1 MLPLVITLLLES
13 LVIKEGFQSW
23 WIIILAETQ
32 TTFLVPSYKVH
43 GLFLVD
49 ITFGPLPGHFS
60 SVDALVNRVYVTL
73 NDVTRKVLVQMFQ
86 SVSKSDLPV
95 LICAQK
101 KKKNC
106 HSYVKRE
113 KESVLPYLWRNQK
126 HLLFTGLHFHGLV
139 HLVQSCQNRV
149 RKGQQIN
156 VREAANLHK
165 SPTPSREIPSC
176 PAGPSNFVTWAN
188 GHRNNVEIKKT
199 YFAQI
204 QAFKAA
210 SPIPL
215 FH

>member
-86 SVSKSDLPV
+86 SVSKSELPD
-95 LICAQK
+95 LICEHSK
-101 KKKNC
+101 IKNKKNC
-106 HSYVKRE
+106 HGYVKRKRERKRSPLSLKKSKASSLHWPSFPWACPSGSELPKQSE
-113 KESVLPYLWRNQK
+113 KR
-126 HLLFTGLHFHGLV
+126 
-139 HLVQSCQNRV
+139 
-149 RKGQQIN
+149 
-156 VREAANLHK
+156 AANK
-165 SPTPSREIPSC
+165 CQRGSQS
-176 PAGPSNFVTWAN
+176 A
-188 GHRNNVEIKKT
+188 
-199 YFAQI
+199 
-204 QAFKAA
+204 
-210 SPIPL
+210 
-215 FH
+215 

>member
-1 MLPLVITLLLES
+1 MLPLIITRLLES

-43 GLFLVD
+43 GWLLVD

-106 HSYVKRE
+106 HGYVKRKRERKCSPLSLKKSKASSLHWPSFPWACPSGSELPKQWE
-113 KESVLPYLWRNQK
+113 KGSK
-126 HLLFTGLHFHGLV
+126 
-139 HLVQSCQNRV
+139 
-149 RKGQQIN
+149 
-156 VREAANLHK
+156 
-165 SPTPSREIPSC
+165 
-176 PAGPSNFVTWAN
+176 
-188 GHRNNVEIKKT
+188 
-199 YFAQI
+199 
-204 QAFKAA
+204 
-210 SPIPL
+210 
-215 FH
+215 

>member
-1 MLPLVITLLLES
+1 MLPLVITHLLES

-43 GLFLVD
+43 GWLLVD

-95 LICAQK
+95 LICAHTHTHTQIATAMLK
-101 KKKNC
+101 E
-106 HSYVKRE
+106 RE

-139 HLVQSCQNRV
+139 HLVQSCQNSEKR
-149 RKGQQIN
+149 
-156 VREAANLHK
+156 AANK
-165 SPTPSREIPSC
+165 CQTGSQS
-176 PAGPSNFVTWAN
+176 A
-188 GHRNNVEIKKT
+188 
-199 YFAQI
+199 
-204 QAFKAA
+204 
-210 SPIPL
+210 
-215 FH
+215 

>member
-1 MLPLVITLLLES
+1 MNYHPSWNSDNILGAQL
-13 LVIKEGFQSW
+13 QSTW
-23 WIIILAETQ
+23 LASGRHNIWTIAW
-32 TTFLVPSYKVH
+32 TFLFHGCLGKQSLCYSQWRNKESPCSNVPISLQKW
-43 GLFLVD
+43 FAS
-49 ITFGPLPGHFS
+49 F
-60 SVDALVNRVYVTL
+60 
-73 NDVTRKVLVQMFQ
+73 
-86 SVSKSDLPV
+86 DL
-95 LICAQK
+95 CTK
-101 KKKNC
+101 KKK
-106 HSYVKRE
+106 KKIAMAMLKERE

-165 SPTPSREIPSC
+165 SPTPSRKTPSW

-188 GHRNNVEIKKT
+188 GHRNNTEIKKT

-210 SPIPL
+210 SPIPF